1 MALVSTTCPECH
13 ASIKLDDSKPF
24 GFCLSCGSKI
34 AIATLFNP
42 QEKQK
47 GTSESIKNYLSL
59 ATSAKKAGNNE
70 QCEMY
75 CNKVIE
81 IDGASSEAWA
91 LKASAAGWQSSL
103 ANLRIQ
109 EMITYYGNAVKYA
122 PTEEAKKA
130 VRELASSDLTNI
142 TTALFKVQT
151 DRFLK
156 WTDSEEAAA
165 FQTAYM
171 YIISCGISYIQNL
184 GSTEFGPIEV
194 CQVVA
199 LLVKAAAENAEKVV
213 KANFLHANSGYP
225 SDYDWE
231 TMINKMSA
239 CYDVYTT
246 AALMANKDY
255 DLKIKC
261 YEAMID
267 NLTWTMKTQSFKSEY
282 NSYSER
288 FEKVPSL
295 TLSNSARSQRQQ
307 LISTCKSEIEKAKR
321 EDAAEKERVRKERNE
336 KYWKE
341 HADDKK
347 KLLSER
353 EGLEKEVKTLTGQ
366 LADIDKM
373 EDVVDLN
380 DELETLQLERK
391 ALGIFKMKEKKA
403 IDAKIA
409 DCKSKLDGLSHQ
421 RKDPIQ
427 GQLDAKKKRIDW
439 INNELT
445 RDR

>member
-1 MALVSTTCPECH
+1 MALVSTTCPECK

-42 QEKQK
+42 QDKQK
-47 GTSESIKNYLSL
+47 GNSESIKNYLNL

-81 IDGASSEAWA
+81 IDGTASEAWA

-103 ANLRIQ
+103 ANLRIE

-122 PTEEAKKA
+122 PTEETKKSI
-130 VRELASSDLTNI
+130 RDLASSDLMNI
-142 TTALFKVQT
+142 TTALMKVQC

-156 WTDSEEAAA
+156 WPDSDEAEGIKKV
-165 FQTAYM
+165 YM
-171 YIISCGISYIQNL
+171 YVISCGITYIQNL
-184 GSTEFGPIEV
+184 GSSEFDPIKV
-194 CQVVA
+194 CQIVA
-199 LLVKAAAENAEKVV
+199 TLVKATAENAEKVA
-213 KANFLHANSGYP
+213 KAEFLHADQGKP
-225 SDYDWE
+225 GDYEWQK
-231 TMINKMSA
+231 MIDKMSA
-239 CYDVYTT
+239 CYNVYSI

-255 DLKIKC
+255 QLKIKC
-261 YEAMID
+261 YEGMIE
-267 NLTWTMKTQSFKSEY
+267 NQTWAMKTQSFKSEY
-282 NSYSER
+282 SSVSESFIR
-288 FEKVPSL
+288 VPSL
-295 TLSNSARSQRQQ
+295 TLSNSARTQRQQ
-307 LISTCKSEIEKAKR
+307 MISQCKSEIEKAKR
-321 EDAAEKERVRKERNE
+321 EEAAEKERVRKERNE
-336 KYWKE
+336 NYWKD
-341 HADDKK
+341 HAEDKK

-353 EGLEKEVKTLTGQ
+353 EFLEKEVKSLTGK

-373 EDVVDLN
+373 DDIVDLN

-391 ALGIFKMKEKKA
+391 ALGIFKFKEKKA
-403 IDAKIA
+403 IDAKIT
-409 DCKSKLDGLSHQ
+409 DCQSKLDGLSHQ

-427 GQLDAKKKRIDW
+427 NQLDTKKKRIDW